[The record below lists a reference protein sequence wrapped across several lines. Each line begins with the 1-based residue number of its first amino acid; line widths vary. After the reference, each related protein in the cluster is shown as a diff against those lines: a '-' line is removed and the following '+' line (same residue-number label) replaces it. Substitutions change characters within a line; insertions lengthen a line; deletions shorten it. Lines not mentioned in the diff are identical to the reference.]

1 MSNNLERKAL
11 LETILGSE
19 LIIPTSNIQ
28 GSQNSNILN
37 VVSNDLFIGLNN
49 YFDAS
54 APFFQTSLPLERIVR
69 YKDGSFSSMEK
80 SVKGGFSQHQ
90 GFDILNGIDVV
101 QRLMACVMPMLNQRL
116 TSIYSDLI
124 NQNNSYL
131 NQINDQFIIPEI
143 SKLKSIAE
151 FIQDVSEDMHHISK
165 SNCLSIATL
174 TNIQQRRIDLKQ
186 VFYTFITRLEGSI
199 NSLLFDP
206 QSIANSYLIARYA
219 LSNYIVSL
227 VLESIVSGNIDDESV
242 QRLEQKVEKC
252 FNELNDITWKLSNI
266 LENRKFANANEINN
280 INSFYRWSYDY
291 TAQNQL
297 NNLHN
302 QNYNIDNIKSNTL
315 SYFDINFEK
324 ERLKEFVSARHE
336 FIKTIRITKS

>member
-54 APFFQTSLPLERIVR
+54 VPFFQTSLPLERIVR

-131 NQINDQFIIPEI
+131 NQINDQ
-143 SKLKSIAE
+143 
-151 FIQDVSEDMHHISK
+151 
-165 SNCLSIATL
+165 
-174 TNIQQRRIDLKQ
+174 
-186 VFYTFITRLEGSI
+186 
-199 NSLLFDP
+199 
-206 QSIANSYLIARYA
+206 
-219 LSNYIVSL
+219 
-227 VLESIVSGNIDDESV
+227 
-242 QRLEQKVEKC
+242 
-252 FNELNDITWKLSNI
+252 
-266 LENRKFANANEINN
+266 
-280 INSFYRWSYDY
+280 
-291 TAQNQL
+291 
-297 NNLHN
+297 
-302 QNYNIDNIKSNTL
+302 
-315 SYFDINFEK
+315 
-324 ERLKEFVSARHE
+324 
-336 FIKTIRITKS
+336 

>member
-1 MSNNLERKAL
+1 M
-11 LETILGSE
+11 
-19 LIIPTSNIQ
+19 
-28 GSQNSNILN
+28 
-37 VVSNDLFIGLNN
+37 
-49 YFDAS
+49 
-54 APFFQTSLPLERIVR
+54 
-69 YKDGSFSSMEK
+69 
-80 SVKGGFSQHQ
+80 
-90 GFDILNGIDVV
+90 
-101 QRLMACVMPMLNQRL
+101 
-116 TSIYSDLI
+116 
-124 NQNNSYL
+124 
-131 NQINDQFIIPEI
+131 INDQFIIPEI

-165 SNCLSIATL
+165 SNSLSIATL

-199 NSLLFDP
+199 NSLLFDH

-252 FNELNDITWKLSNI
+252 FNELNDITWKLSTI

-302 QNYNIDNIKSNTL
+302 QNYNIDSIKSNTL